1 MKNFESFLAPQL
13 NKFIAYRQNLGY
25 SVKPIRSHLLR
36 FDRYVKDKKIK
47 PGVLQP
53 SFFLDLRS
61 NLKMEPM
68 SINRLLAL
76 FASFLNLW
84 YERITIRQIH

>member
-25 SVKPIRSHLLR
+25 SVKPTRSHLLR

-47 PGVLQP
+47 PSVSESVIGVYKKIE
-53 SFFLDLRS
+53 D
-61 NLKMEPM
+61 NYLKSAKTAVPIAGT
-68 SINRLLAL
+68 SYLG
-76 FASFLNLW
+76 
-84 YERITIRQIH
+84 